1 LTKRLVYLVAM
12 SAVTVHEA
20 KTHLSRLIRRVET
33 GEEITIC
40 RGDEPVARLVP
51 VKSGRTRRLG
61 LDQDVFEVPED
72 FDAPLPDQVL
82 DDFER

>member
-1 LTKRLVYLVAM
+1 MAM

-20 KTHLSRLIRRVET
+20 KTHLSRLIRRVEM

-40 RGDEPVARLVP
+40 RGEQPVALLVP
-51 VKSGRTRRLG
+51 VNSGRRRHLG
-61 LDQDVFEVPED
+61 LDQDIFEVPED
-72 FDAPLPDQVL
+72 FDAPLPDDVL

>member
-1 LTKRLVYLVAM
+1 M

-20 KTHLSRLIRRVET
+20 KTHLSRLIRLVEA

-61 LDQDVFEVPED
+61 IDQGVFEVPED
-72 FDAPLPDQVL
+72 FDAPLPDEVL
-82 DDFER
+82 EDSER